1 MSTIDYDV
9 LVDVFER
16 NPSDVAGQLSI
27 SNIPLSKALHTILR
41 WPQERREGAL
51 IVAPDR
57 TIPWHDINELYRELY
72 GGLDGGPAPP
82 AD

>member
-27 SNIPLSKALHTILR
+27 SNIPLS
-41 WPQERREGAL
+41 
-51 IVAPDR
+51 
-57 TIPWHDINELYRELY
+57 
-72 GGLDGGPAPP
+72 
-82 AD
+82 